1 MKELEENKEKL
12 STYRKNCKKKK
23 DQNWNESTRDVN
35 KFQVA
40 VQSMYNTYK
49 CYSLA

>member
-23 DQNWNESTRDVN
+23 IKIETNLR
-35 KFQVA
+35 A
-40 VQSMYNTYK
+40 M
-49 CYSLA
+49 